1 MLKFDDLGWGPK
13 VNPNGYSALLDE
25 AKITEATL
33 QLAAAVE
40 ANEDAGIAAVD
51 AKTTNGS
58 VRLRHVGTGVVAE
71 GHFGYKAEAASGED
85 SMTIKTDECVLT
97 VKGSITRVVPE
108 GSTDL
113 DLSGLFLGDGDNA
126 LAADECVVEG
136 GATPTIVGPA
146 DGEPADKCIVRLAA
160 AAPKAGTK
168 VTVNFV
174 LTTGAA
180 TTHNNAETVNLDP
193 GDYQI
198 HLVARASNDNECT
211 HMPNPTMMEFVKHCR
226 PLNVRW

>member
-40 ANEDAGIAAVD
+40 ADAGAGIAKAD

-71 GHFGYKAEAASGED
+71 GHFGYKAEAESDAD
-85 SMTIKTDECVLT
+85 SVVIKTDECVLT

-126 LAADECVVEG
+126 LDADDCVVEG
-136 GATPTIVGPA
+136 DVECSIVGPTVG
-146 DGEPADKCIVRLAA
+146 DPADKCIVRLAT

-168 VTVNFV
+168 VTVNFD

-211 HMPNPTMMEFVKHCR
+211 RMPNPTMMEFVKHCR
-226 PLNVRW
+226 PLNIRW

>member
-40 ANEDAGIAAVD
+40 AGEGGEGAAD

-58 VRLRHVGTGVVAE
+58 VRLRHVGTGVVVE
-71 GHFGYKAEAASGED
+71 GHFGYKAEAESDAD
-85 SMTIKTDECVLT
+85 SVAIKTNECVLT
-97 VKGSITRVVPE
+97 VKGSINRVVPE

-113 DLSGLFLGDGDNA
+113 DLSGLFWGAGDNA
-126 LAADECVVEG
+126 LDAGDCVVEG
-136 GATPTIVGPA
+136 GVGCSIVGPA
-146 DGEPADKCIVRLAA
+146 EGDPADKCIVRLET

-168 VTVNFV
+168 VTVNFD

-226 PLNVRW
+226 PLNIRW

>member
-13 VNPNGYSALLDE
+13 VNPNGYAALLNE
-25 AKITEATL
+25 AKITDATL
-33 QLAAAVE
+33 QLAAASGSGS
-40 ANEDAGIAAVD
+40 DAVP
-51 AKTTNGS
+51 AKTANGS
-58 VRLRHVGTGVVAE
+58 IHLRHVGTGVVAE

-85 SMTIKTDECVLT
+85 SMAIKTDECVLT

-113 DLSGLFLGDGDNA
+113 DLSGLFNASGDDNA
-126 LAADECVVEG
+126 KKLVVGDCVVEG

-146 DGEPADKCIVRLAA
+146 EGEPADKCIVRLAA

-198 HLVARASNDNECT
+198 HLVARARNDNECT
-211 HMPNPTMMEFVKHCR
+211 RMPNPTMMEFVKHCR
-226 PLNVRW
+226 PLNIRW

>member
-40 ANEDAGIAAVD
+40 AGEGSEGAAD

-71 GHFGYKAEAASGED
+71 GHFGYKAED
-85 SMTIKTDECVLT
+85 SMAIKTDECVLT

-113 DLSGLFLGDGDNA
+113 DLSGLFNAAGDDGAKKLGVDD
-126 LAADECVVEG
+126 CVVEG
-136 GATPTIVGPA
+136 GTTPEIVGPA
-146 DGEPADKCIVRLAA
+146 DGDPADKCIVRLAT

-168 VTVNFV
+168 VTVNFD